1 MSRILVLGRLRRVNH
16 KFEVTLGY
24 IGGERERICQT
35 KGSTGDSIYTVS
47 EGGRSR

>member
-24 IGGERERICQT
+24 IGGERENLPDKRIHRRLNIHS
-35 KGSTGDSIYTVS
+35 K
-47 EGGRSR
+47 

>member
-1 MSRILVLGRLRRVNH
+1 MSRILVLGRLRRVDH

-24 IGGERERICQT
+24 TGERERICQT
-35 KGSTGDSIYTVS
+35 KGSTGDSIYKVS

>member
-1 MSRILVLGRLRRVNH
+1 MSRILVLGRLRRVDH
-16 KFEVTLGY
+16 KFE
-24 IGGERERICQT
+24 